1 MGYVKYV
8 VNVIILELIANAS
21 IIIELIMETS

>member
-1 MGYVKYV
+1 MRYLKYAA
-8 VNVIILELIANAS
+8 NVIILELIANTS

>member
-8 VNVIILELIANAS
+8 VNVIILELIANAF

>member
-8 VNVIILELIANAS
+8 VNVIILELTANAS